1 MKEHDMVNI
10 STIAKIGAATLL
22 STCVSLA
29 SAGERVS
36 DFSLVD
42 TQGRFFQLSRHAD
55 QDAVVILAQDA
66 SRDIRKASKDIAALA
81 EQFEGQNVEFFMLDS
96 TGRADKAELREA
108 ANKAGID
115 LRILIDDT
123 QLVAEE
129 LGLSRA
135 LEVAVLDPQAKEL
148 VYRGALNDRFAE
160 GKKARRASEHYVADA
175 VTALVADQDVAAA
188 QFSSNGEAIRFSTDD
203 IMSVSYANDVAPILE
218 ERCVTCHQDGG
229 IAPFAM
235 SSHQMVQGWSPM
247 IRETLI
253 TKRMPPGQIDVEYSS
268 QFHGVNHITVEET
281 QKLVHWIDS
290 GAKNEGSTDPLAAL
304 KPNLPKWGYGEPDMV
319 VNIPPQ
325 TIPATGTVEYRNL
338 VLPLDLPE
346 DKWVKAVEF
355 VAGDTTVLHH
365 IIAWAQAPDNG
376 KRGPGGAFGIL
387 NQGIGLGAYAPGNS
401 INTYPADSGFPLE
414 QGSGLI
420 LQMHYTSSGK
430 ETVDASEIGI
440 YFWDEEPSRA
450 ILGGSAADL
459 EIDIAPFEADHEMV
473 ATKKFRKDAY
483 LTMVGP
489 HMHYRGSDANFKL
502 VYPDGSEEEI
512 LNVPDYQFNWQKT
525 YDFKEPKFMPAGT
538 EMVFRATF
546 DNSDMNPHNPD
557 PSAEISWG
565 EQTWQEMMFGFFRY
579 VEADEGE

>member
-1 MKEHDMVNI
+1 MIKI
-10 STIAKIGAATLL
+10 STIAKLSAATLL
-22 STCVSLA
+22 STCVSMA
-29 SAGERVS
+29 NAGERVS

-42 TQGRFFQLSRHAD
+42 AKGRFFQLSRHAN
-55 QDAVVILAQDA
+55 QNAVVVLAQDG
-66 SRDIRKASKDIAALA
+66 SRDIRKAAKDIASLA
-81 EQFEGQNVEFFMLDS
+81 AQFEGQRVEFVMLDS
-96 TGRADKAELREA
+96 TGNADKAALLQA
-108 ANKAGID
+108 AEKAGIE

-129 LGLSRA
+129 LGLTRA
-135 LEVAVLDPQAKEL
+135 LEVAILDPKAKEL

-160 GKKARRASEHYVADA
+160 GKKARRASDHYVADA
-175 VTALVADQDVAAA
+175 LTALIADQEIAAPV
-188 QFSSNGEAIRFSTDD
+188 FTSNGEAIDFSAKSAQ
-203 IMSVSYANDVAPILE
+203 IAAVSYANDVAPILE
-218 ERCVTCHQDGG
+218 QRCVTCHQEGG

-253 TKRMPPGQIDVEYSS
+253 TKRMPPGQIDVEYSN

-290 GAKNEGSTDPLAAL
+290 GAKNDSATDPLAEYEST
-304 KPNLPKWGYGEPDMV
+304 PVKWGHGEPDMI

-365 IIAWAQAPDNG
+365 IIAWAQAPDTG
-376 KRGPGGAFGIL
+376 RGPGGAFGIL

-401 INTYPADSGFPLE
+401 INTYPDGAGFPLP

-430 ETVDASEIGI
+430 ESVDASEIGI
-440 YFWDEEPSRA
+440 HFWDEEPERT

-459 EIDIAPFEADHEMV
+459 EIAIAPFEANHEMV
-473 ATKKFRKDAY
+473 ASKKFRKDSY

-489 HMHYRGSDANFKL
+489 HMHYRGEDANFKL

-512 LNVPDYQFNWQKT
+512 LNVPNYQFNWQKT
-525 YDFKEPKFMPAGT
+525 YDFKEPKFLPAGT

-546 DNSDMNPHNPD
+546 DNSEMNPFNPD

>member
-1 MKEHDMVNI
+1 MVKF
-10 STIAKIGAATLL
+10 STLSKLGAATLL
-22 STCVSLA
+22 SAAVGLA
-29 SAGERVS
+29 NAGERVS

-42 TQGRFFQLSRHAD
+42 AEGRFFQLSRHAN
-55 QDAVVILAQDA
+55 QDAVVLFTQDE
-66 SRDIRKASKDIAALA
+66 SRDVRKAAKDIAALA
-81 EQFEGQNVEFFMLDS
+81 EQFADQKVEFLMLDS
-96 TGRADKAELREA
+96 TGRADKAELRKA
-108 ANKAGID
+108 AEKAGIS
-115 LRILIDDT
+115 LRVLIDDT

-135 LEVAVLDPQAKEL
+135 LEVAILDPAAKEL

-160 GKKARRASEHYVADA
+160 GKKARRASEHYIADA
-175 VTALVADQDVAAA
+175 LQAMMAGEEVTA
-188 QFSSNGEAIRFSTDD
+188 QFASNGDAIDFASGEL
-203 IMSVSYANDVAPILE
+203 MSVSYANDVAPILE
-218 ERCVTCHQDGG
+218 QRCVTCHQEGG

-253 TKRMPPGQIDVEYSS
+253 TKRMPPGQIDAEYTND
-268 QFHGVNHITVEET
+268 FHGVNHITVEET

-290 GAKNEGSTDPLAAL
+290 GAKNEGNTDPLAEL
-304 KPNLPKWGYGEPDMV
+304 QTEVVKWGHGEPDMIV
-319 VNIPPQ
+319 DIPPQ
-325 TIPATGTVEYRNL
+325 TIPASGTVEYRNL

-376 KRGPGGAFGIL
+376 SGRGGAFGIL
-387 NQGIGLGAYAPGNS
+387 NQGIGLGAYAPGNA
-401 INTYPADSGFPLE
+401 INTYPEGAGFPLE

-420 LQMHYTSSGK
+420 LQMHYTTSGK
-430 ETVDASEIGI
+430 ETVDASQIGI
-440 YFWDEEPSRA
+440 HFWDEEPERP

-459 EIDIAPFEADHEMV
+459 EIDIAPFEANHEMV
-473 ATKKFRKDAY
+473 ATKKFRKDSY

-489 HMHYRGSDANFKL
+489 HMHYRGYDANFKL
-502 VYPDGSEEEI
+502 VYPDGREEEV
-512 LNVPDYQFNWQKT
+512 LNVPNYQFNWQKT
-525 YDFKEPKFMPAGT
+525 YDFKEPKYMPAGT

-546 DNSDMNPHNPD
+546 DNSDMNPFNPD

-565 EQTWQEMMFGFFRY
+565 EQTWQEMFFGFFRY